1 MREINSDEAWRFI
14 PPEEKFEI
22 MAKAHSKG
30 VAAATMCAV
39 IGATCAAA
47 LQAPWFLWITL
58 VGAPFIF
65 QFASGKAWR
74 SLKPAIT
81 LRYLAA
87 RSVARRYAFSAQA
100 EDLAPRLLFRGTLEP
115 LMTAEEKEADAQV
128 ITKQTEVWIALF
140 SDTVIILSEKEGGAA
155 LELSHPINAL
165 MTVDTVK
172 DEDGHINE
180 LVFNVSDKK
189 ATRSFHIINSFPAAM
204 VVFEK
209 EYKVFAEKNKEK
221 LLTEGRVMG
230 LQFDEEDE
238 EDGGEY

>member
-30 VAAATMCAV
+30 VAAATMSAIV
-39 IGATCAAA
+39 GATCAAA
-47 LQAPWFLWITL
+47 LQAPWFMWITL

-100 EDLAPRLLFRGTLEP
+100 EDLSPKLLFRGTLEMLP
-115 LMTAEEKEADAQV
+115 STEEKEAGAQV

-140 SDTVIILSEKEGGAA
+140 SDTVILLSEKEGGAA

-180 LVFNVSDKK
+180 LLFTTNDKNVTK
-189 ATRSFHIINSFPAAM
+189 SFHIINSFPAAM

-209 EYKVFAEKNKEK
+209 EYKAFAEKNKEE
-221 LLTEGRVMG
+221 LLTKGRVMG
-230 LQFDEEDE
+230 LQFDDEEEDF
-238 EDGGEY
+238 DNY